1 MSPELRAKFVD
12 WALVT
17 FSVVVVTYV
26 VTLPFVWFAC
36 TCWVGMGYR
45 ESVSPPPEV
54 LEAQIWREFVRAEL
68 RLPLALWPWFTF
80 VFGVIALGVCRD
92 IFQSVKAES

>member
-1 MSPELRAKFVD
+1 MNSELSAKLVD
-12 WALVT
+12 WSLVT

-36 TCWVGMGYR
+36 TFWVMGYR
-45 ESVSPPPEV
+45 EGAPPSPEV
-54 LEAQIWREFVRAEL
+54 LDAEIWREFVRAEL
-68 RLPLALWPWFTF
+68 RLPLALWPWFAF

-92 IFQSVKAES
+92 ISHSFKSKS